1 MDGLFPK
8 VAEDVDT
15 AEPSPVQ
22 CPDDQ
27 SQNSDFSFPT
37 TCNKSQ
43 VKSNRFLGASI
54 DELLVIEVCAGSAR
68 LTKTCRK
75 LGLRGLAID
84 KITSRSCGIDIM
96 TLDLTVRDQLQL
108 LLDIIDAE
116 KDKLLLVFIA
126 PPCGTASR
134 ARGRPIKSS
143 LLKGRKAPQPLRTD
157 SQPDG
162 KDNLTGTDKLKTEMA
177 NQLYDALTEVILLAH
192 SLDICVVV
200 ENPANSLYWKTSF
213 ALKFLQCIDGLN
225 IDFHNCCHGGTRDKL
240 TRFWVNKDWLEP
252 LRLLCDKT
260 HQHQSWRPRI
270 HQGQL
275 VFPTAEEAA
284 YPWMLCTRIVNLI
297 LAAAQQ
303 LGAVAH
309 FTLKSQMEQPH
320 FAMMNRYILGALPRS
335 TKLRPLVSEFAE
347 FHYIITPAQH
357 VDHKDSVLQLCQ
369 KGSKLLS
376 RRLWKW
382 GKFRAEQYAGTCK
395 FLGLTEEELTD
406 DQTVEC
412 HHVGTLRGPMDFVE
426 RAIEAGHP
434 KDLRRHVDQALHE
447 VILDNFHRAPH
458 LLAQKRID
466 FVKKYTDV
474 AKACKAEELKLRLKM
489 PDHLRKLLLG
499 KRLVLFGKML
509 ADLDYPDCELVNDIA
524 TGFKLSGWMPDS
536 NIFPKNVKSPTL
548 TLDALQRSTD
558 SFNSK
563 VRRQMQLRQDSV
575 LETDTWNETEHELEQ
590 GWIWE
595 DDSGHWNNKVVARRF
610 GIRQGQKTRVIDDC
624 TVSGLNLTVG
634 TKEKFTLHSID
645 QMCSMIDHSLELASG
660 THCPILGRTYDLK
673 SAYKQF
679 GLCVADRELVRIAVN
694 KPGQEEPVLVGL
706 NALPFGAIGSVAGF
720 LRISFAIWWIGVF
733 GLGIA
738 WSAYFDDY
746 STITRAELESSTHW
760 AVTTFFEMI
769 GLSYAKEGPKAPPF
783 NTIFKMLGLVVDLQ
797 QISSGKFFV
806 THTAERREELKQCL
820 EEIAKNGELSAKE
833 AERIRGRLLFFECF
847 VCGRVANLDLKLFG
861 NLCRSGR
868 TTNSLTLEEIEIVSR
883 LCERIQSGSAV
894 PLGIKNLE
902 TWIIFTDG
910 ACEGDEPC
918 GSVGGVLIAPNHR
931 IVHHFGDKVPDGIMS
946 VLLKFSSHPIHEL
959 EMIPVLISFFLWQHL
974 FGGGQVVHYI
984 DNESVRLA
992 LLRGSGE
999 TEVARKVAAKI
1010 MDAEF
1015 TSGSKSWYARVASE
1029 SNIADA
1035 PSRLDFSLLNSLGSS
1050 QFEVGWNLVLA
1061 SCTPP
1066 NGGT

>member
-1 MDGLFPK
+1 MQCNDGMPH
-8 VAEDVDT
+8 
-15 AEPSPVQ
+15 
-22 CPDDQ
+22 
-27 SQNSDFSFPT
+27 NSDFSFST
-37 TCNKSQ
+37 TCDQPQ
-43 VKSNRFLGASI
+43 VTSNRFASVAI

-96 TLDLTVRDQLQL
+96 TLDLTVRAQLQL
-108 LLDIIDAE
+108 LLDIIAAE

-126 PPCGTASR
+126 SPCGTASR
-134 ARGRPIKSS
+134 ARGRPIRSS
-143 LLKGRKAPQPLRTD
+143 LLRGRRAPQPLRTD

-162 KDNLTGTDKLKTEMA
+162 KDNLTGTDKLKTELA

-192 SLDICVVV
+192 SLDIGVVV

-213 ALKFLQCIDGLN
+213 AVRFLQCIDGFN
-225 IDFHNCCHGGTRDKL
+225 MDFHNCCHGGTRDKL
-240 TRFWVNKDWLEP
+240 TRFWANKNWLEP
-252 LRLLCDKT
+252 LSLRCDGT

-270 HQGQL
+270 QDGRL

-284 YPWMLCTRIVNLI
+284 YPWLLCTRIVNLI
-297 LAAAQQ
+297 LAAGQQ
-303 LGAVAH
+303 LGA
-309 FTLKSQMEQPH
+309 FTHETLQSQMEQPH
-320 FAMMNRYILGALPRS
+320 FSIMNRYILGALPRS

-347 FHYIITPAQH
+347 FHHIITPAQH
-357 VDHKDSVLQLCQ
+357 VDHKDSVLQLCP

-382 GKFRAEQYAGTCK
+382 GRFRAEQYAGTCK
-395 FLGLTEEELTD
+395 FFGIAEEELTD
-406 DQTVEC
+406 DCTVEC
-412 HHVGTLRGPMDFVE
+412 HHIGTLHSPMDFVE

-466 FVKKYTDV
+466 FIKKYTEI
-474 AKACKAEELKLRLKM
+474 AGGCKADELRLRLKM
-489 PDHLRKLLLG
+489 PEHLRKLMAG

-509 ADLDYPDCELVNDIA
+509 TDLGFPDETLIQDIA
-524 TGFKLSGWMPDS
+524 TGFKLSGWMPGS
-536 NIFPKNVKSPTL
+536 NLFQKNVKSPTL
-548 TLDALQRSTD
+548 TLEALQQSTE

-563 VRRQMQLRQDSV
+563 VRTQMQLRQDQV

-595 DDSGHWNNKVVARRF
+595 DDSGQWDRKAVARRF

-624 TVSGLNLTVG
+624 TVCGLNLTVG

-645 QMCSMIDHSLELASG
+645 LMCSMIDHSLEMAAEP
-660 THCPILGRTYDLK
+660 HCPILGRTYDLK

-679 GLCVADRELVRIAVN
+679 GLCVEDRDLLRIAVN
-694 KPGQEEPVLVGL
+694 RPGYAEPVLVGL

-760 AVTTFFEMI
+760 AVTTLFELI
-769 GLSYAKEGPKAPPF
+769 GLSYAREGPKAPPF
-783 NTIFKMLGLVVDLQ
+783 NAVFKMLGLVVNLQ
-797 QISSGKFFV
+797 EISSGQFFV
-806 THTAERREELKQCL
+806 THTTERKDELKQCL
-820 EEIAKNGELSAKE
+820 EEIAVRGEISAKE
-833 AERIRGRLLFFECF
+833 AERIRGRMLFFECF

-861 NLCRSGR
+861 NLCRAGR
-868 TTNSLTLEEIEIVSR
+868 TSNTLTTAEIEIVRR
-883 LCERIQSGSAV
+883 LHGRIDSGTAI

-910 ACEGDEPC
+910 ACEGERPC
-918 GSVGGVLIAPNHR
+918 GSVGGVLISPNRR
-931 IVHHFGDKVPDGIMS
+931 IVHHFGDKVPTSLMS
-946 VLLKFSSHPIHEL
+946 VLLGFSSHPIHEL
-959 EMIPVLISFFLWQHL
+959 EMIPVLISFFLWQRL

-999 TEVARKVAAKI
+999 TEVARMVAAKI

-1035 PSRLDFSLLNSLGSS
+1035 PSRLDFNLLMSIGSS
-1050 QFEVGWNLVLA
+1050 QFEVGWDLVLA